1 MTELSDQRAA
11 ETASKG
17 PDLAVVLAEATAQT
31 VSNAFLVALVRSLQ
45 DAMPATMVLI
55 TEGIGKPPTR
65 AKAVFSLK
73 QGQLGVPVEYD
84 LEGTPCDLVYR
95 GDRIVIPDKLWE
107 LFPREK
113 GLNGYCGIPLR
124 DPEGAVR
131 GHFAVFSEQP
141 IRDPERTE
149 GIIRIFGM
157 RVEAE
162 LQRMSRDRDRENLI
176 RRLDRQYEIARE
188 ASGFKSHLLR
198 MIAHDLRSPLT
209 AILGRAE
216 LMQALI
222 EKDRTESGVP
232 HDSPLMTRIDASLDA
247 IVSASEHME
256 RMIAGLLSAA
266 KKEATSIEIYADRID
281 LAQPVRR
288 ALELSRL
295 PAEKKHIALDYTP
308 GEPLFIS
315 GDEDRLTEVIDNLI
329 GNAIKYSPPESR
341 IAISLRASE
350 DEVHLSVRD
359 QGVGL
364 SKDDI
369 AGLYKPFN
377 TLSSRPTGDE
387 ESLGLGLTI
396 VKAVVEAHTGSIDIT
411 SRGKGKGTEVRLS
424 FPREPAA

>member
-1 MTELSDQRAA
+1 MTELSDHQTP
-11 ETASKG
+11 ETASNG

-31 VSNAFLVALVRSLQ
+31 VSNEFLVALVRSLQ

-113 GLNGYCGIPLR
+113 GLSGYCGIPLR
-124 DPEGAVR
+124 DPDGDVR

-141 IRDPERTE
+141 IQEPERTE
-149 GIIRIFGM
+149 GIIRIFAM
-157 RVEAE
+157 RIEAE
-162 LQRMSRDRDRENLI
+162 LQRMSRDRDRERLI
-176 RRLDRQYEIARE
+176 GRLDRQYEIARE

-216 LMQALI
+216 LIQALI
-222 EKDRTESGVP
+222 EKDRAETGKSQDGL
-232 HDSPLMTRIDASLDA
+232 LMTRIDTSLEA
-247 IVSASEHME
+247 IVTASEHMN
-256 RMIAGLLSAA
+256 RMIAGLLTAA
-266 KKEATSIEIYADRID
+266 KKEATSIEIFADRID
-281 LAQPVRR
+281 IGKPVLR
-288 ALELSRL
+288 AIELGRL
-295 PAEKKHIALDYTP
+295 QAEKKRIALDYAP

-329 GNAIKYSPPESR
+329 GNAIKYSPADSR
-341 IAISLRASE
+341 ITISVGATE
-350 DEVHLSVRD
+350 DDVHLLIRD
-359 QGVGL
+359 EGVGL

-396 VKAVVEAHTGSIDIT
+396 VKAVVEAHTGNIDIT
-411 SRGKGKGTEVRLS
+411 SRGKGTGTEVRLS
-424 FPREPAA
+424 FPREPGA